1 MKISTGKRQMV
12 LSIEYSL
19 KLITLSEDSAATATA
34 DIVPIKRKTNKAPQ
48 GALYVPDKN
57 IMKQST
63 KDKINEGV
71 DDLTNVSKPKNLEV
85 KYVIEKIKKALKEEE
100 KS

>member
-1 MKISTGKRQMV
+1 
-12 LSIEYSL
+12 
-19 KLITLSEDSAATATA
+19 
-34 DIVPIKRKTNKAPQ
+34 
-48 GALYVPDKN
+48 
-57 IMKQST
+57 MKQST

-71 DDLTNVSKPKNLEV
+71 DDLTSVSKPKNLEV